1 MGGLPRLS
9 HTRPQKALALAHVH
23 VSAGVCLPV
32 CMWAWGGSRREQ
44 GAKQGRNAPPPHPPL
59 GRGARIK
66 TSCRV
71 SSSRAASSPATSG
84 RCVSPHSPGGL
95 SPPEASLQR
104 LASPGKGD
112 DPARTDRW
120 HEVTR
125 SLKKPAF
132 TCRCWRSSRRCVAT
146 TARRSRGRCSRTHGA
161 CSSKP
166 RVRESKRC
174 AWSSIGTNLQTYN
187 PTHAYGHSVD
197 YARAMPTLCQ
207 V

>member
-32 CMWAWGGSRREQ
+32 CVWAWGGSRREQ
-44 GAKQGRNAPPPHPPL
+44 WAKQGRNVPPHHPPL

-84 RCVSPHSPGGL
+84 RCVSPHSSGGL

-112 DPARTDRW
+112 DPARTDRCPRG
-120 HEVTR
+120 HTLAQKACLHLQVLEVVAAVRGDDRETLARQVFENTR
-125 SLKKPAF
+125 RVFFQAAS
-132 TCRCWRSSRRCVAT
+132 
-146 TARRSRGRCSRTHGA
+146 
-161 CSSKP
+161 P
-166 RVRESKRC
+166 R
-174 AWSSIGTNLQTYN
+174 I
-187 PTHAYGHSVD
+187 
-197 YARAMPTLCQ
+197 
-207 V
+207 

>member
-1 MGGLPRLS
+1 MLAVKTGEEDALRRQARADHVVAALGGLPRLS

-32 CMWAWGGSRREQ
+32 CVWAWGAVGGSNGPNKDETSL
-44 GAKQGRNAPPPHPPL
+44 PTTPPL

-120 HEVTR
+120 PRGHTLAQKACLHLQVLEVVAAVRGDDRETLARQVFENTR
-125 SLKKPAF
+125 RVFFQAAS
-132 TCRCWRSSRRCVAT
+132 
-146 TARRSRGRCSRTHGA
+146 
-161 CSSKP
+161 P
-166 RVRESKRC
+166 R
-174 AWSSIGTNLQTYN
+174 I
-187 PTHAYGHSVD
+187 
-197 YARAMPTLCQ
+197 
-207 V
+207 

>member
-1 MGGLPRLS
+1 MLAVKTGEED
-9 HTRPQKALALAHVH
+9 ALRRQARADHVVAAWEGCQGSRTH
-23 VSAGVCLPV
+23 EHKRRSRSRTCMCLPV
-32 CMWAWGGSRREQ
+32 CVCRCVCGRGGAVGGSNGPNKDETS
-44 GAKQGRNAPPPHPPL
+44 PPTTPPL

-120 HEVTR
+120 PRGHALAQKACLRLQVLEVVAAVRGDDRETLARQVFENTR
-125 SLKKPAF
+125 RVFFQAAS
-132 TCRCWRSSRRCVAT
+132 
-146 TARRSRGRCSRTHGA
+146 
-161 CSSKP
+161 P
-166 RVRESKRC
+166 R
-174 AWSSIGTNLQTYN
+174 I
-187 PTHAYGHSVD
+187 
-197 YARAMPTLCQ
+197 
-207 V
+207 